1 MNFSNNLNLIMT
13 MKNSPCGKFR
23 FLIPVIVLAIVAVLA
38 LAVYGLWNGVV
49 TDVLGLK
56 AITYWQALG
65 LLVLA
70 RILFGGFPRR
80 GGGPFG
86 PPWRQRMMMKRWE
99 SLTLEQRD
107 QMRKEMRERFGDW
120 PRPPWCGSERAEPE
134 KPDEAA
140 NA

>member
-1 MNFSNNLNLIMT
+1 MNFSNNLNLTMT
-13 MKNSPCGKFR
+13 MKNRPCGKFR
-23 FLIPVIVLAIVAVLA
+23 FLIPVIVLAIVALLA

-70 RILFGGFPRR
+70 RILFGGFPRK

-86 PPWRQRMMMKRWE
+86 PPWRHKMMMKRWE
-99 SLTLEQRD
+99 SLTPEQRE
-107 QMRKEMRERFGDW
+107 QMRKEMRDRFGDW
-120 PRPPWCGSERAEPE
+120 PRPWCEGETAEPE
-134 KPDEAA
+134 KPGEAGEA
-140 NA
+140 